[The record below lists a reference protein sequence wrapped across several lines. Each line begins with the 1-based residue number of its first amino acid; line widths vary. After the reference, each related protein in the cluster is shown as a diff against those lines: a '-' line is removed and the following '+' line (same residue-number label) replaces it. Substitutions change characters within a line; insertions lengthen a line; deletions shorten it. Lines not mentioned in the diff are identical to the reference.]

1 MSWHV
6 DPGTSAGYR
15 AGTLT
20 EAAAASV
27 EAHLL
32 RCGGCRD
39 ALAATAPPAHRA
51 AHDRTW
57 AALDAALDAEPAS
70 ATERLLGRALPPHL
84 LRLLVAAPAVQA
96 AWWVAGTALLVLA
109 LAASYLGSG
118 AFGTAVFVV
127 TAPLLPLAGV
137 ALAYGAVDDLAGEV
151 AGTTPF
157 PRFRLLVLRTAVVSA
172 GTLPVTALL
181 AWALP
186 GGVRPATL
194 WLAPALALCAL
205 TLALSARADP
215 RRVAAVL
222 TLLWL
227 AATGVVLRPSRLPLA
242 VDEVLD
248 RSFAFRPPGQAALL
262 CVAALALA
270 VAVTRRT
277 TFEDRSTR

>member
-6 DPGTSAGYR
+6 DAGTAAGYR
-15 AGTLT
+15 AGALT

-32 RCGGCRD
+32 QCAGCRGD
-39 ALAATAPPAHRA
+39 LAATAPEAERA
-51 AHDRTW
+51 AHERTW
-57 AALDAALDAEPAS
+57 AALGAALDAEPAS
-70 ATERLLGRALPPHL
+70 AAERVLGRLLPPHV
-84 LRLLVAAPAVQA
+84 LRLLVAAPAVRR
-96 AWWVAGTALLVLA
+96 AWWAAGTALLALA

-118 AFGTAVFVV
+118 TFGTALFVV

-151 AGTTPF
+151 AGTAPY
-157 PRFRLLVLRTAVVSA
+157 PRFRLLVLRTAAVAAV
-172 GTLPVTALL
+172 TLPVTGLL
-181 AWALP
+181 SLALP

-194 WLAPALALCAL
+194 WLAPALALCTL

-227 AATGVVLRPSRLPLA
+227 AACWHVLRPARGAPDVDAVLA
-242 VDEVLD
+242 
-248 RSFAFRPPGQAALL
+248 RSLAFRPAGQAALL
-262 CVAALALA
+262 CVAVLALF

-277 TFEDRSTR
+277 TFEDRSRR